1 MLNTR
6 LIDMHTHSDNS
17 PDGIHSPM
25 YMCERAVDNGLRALA
40 ITDHCEIDKFFA
52 QKYASSVFHSY
63 FETAKARN
71 AFEGQ
76 LVVLT
81 GLEIAQVSCNPA
93 LSEKIVNR
101 YPFDFILG
109 SVHTP
114 RGFNEDIK
122 EIDYSKLDV
131 YEFMNNYFDEL
142 AELAAWHGCDALAHI
157 TCPMRRIQGYFKI
170 DFDYNKVNDSLDRL
184 LCAIIENNKAL
195 EINTSGLRQDIGL
208 LIPEERI
215 IRRYKEL
222 GGKYITIGSDSHT
235 AYDVGAGIEDAM
247 KTVKE
252 CGFDKI
258 TFYVNRQSM
267 QIEI

>member
-1 MLNTR
+1 MINAR

-25 YMCERAVDNGLRALA
+25 YMCERAVDKGLRALA
-40 ITDHCEIDKFFA
+40 ITDHCEIDKFFE

-76 LVVLT
+76 LLVLI
-81 GLEIAQVSCNPA
+81 GLEIGQYASNLQ
-93 LSEKIVNR
+93 LSDRVIEK

-109 SVHTP
+109 SIHTP

-142 AELAAWHGCDALAHI
+142 TQLAAWPGCDILAHI
-157 TCPMRRIQGYFKI
+157 TCPMRRIQGYHKI
-170 DFDYNKVNDSLDRL
+170 DFDYSKVSESLDRL
-184 LCAIIENNKAL
+184 LKAIIDNGKAL

-208 LIPEERI
+208 VMPEERI

-235 AYDVGAGIEDAM
+235 AYDVGEGIEEAM
-247 KTVKE
+247 EIAKN

-258 TFYVNRQSM
+258 TFYVSRQAM
-267 QIEI
+267 QIDI

>member
-1 MLNTR
+1 MINTR

-25 YMCERAVDNGLRALA
+25 YMCERAVDKGLRALA
-40 ITDHCEIDKFFA
+40 ITDHCEIDKFFE

-63 FETAKARN
+63 FETAKARR

-76 LVVLT
+76 LLVLI
-81 GLEIAQVSCNPA
+81 GLEIGQYSSNPQLA
-93 LSEKIVNR
+93 DKIVDK

-142 AELAAWHGCDALAHI
+142 AELASWRGCDSLAHI
-157 TCPMRRIQGYFKI
+157 TCPMRRIQGYYNI
-170 DFDYNKVNDSLDRL
+170 NFDYDRVSESLDRL
-184 LCAIIENNKAL
+184 LTSIIKNNKAL
-195 EINTSGLRQDIGL
+195 EVNTSGLRQDIGL
-208 LIPEERI
+208 LMPEERI

-222 GGKYITIGSDSHT
+222 GGSYVAIGSDSHT
-235 AYDVGAGIEDAM
+235 VNDVGAGIEEAM
-247 KTVKE
+247 AVIKA

-258 TFYVNRQSM
+258 TFYASRQAM
-267 QIEI
+267 QIDI